1 MSEKGA
7 IAPPF
12 VSHRGRL
19 VATIIAVTAIVVF
32 GATGFLV
39 PGDKWSMSDRV
50 QILGLGLAI
59 AALMSRYAT
68 IRAIPRADGL
78 WVRNLGGPRLVA
90 WNSIEA
96 IRFSDGMPWV
106 RMDLDDGDEVAVMAI
121 QRADGPRSVD
131 EAQRLADLIAAQGP
145 TGTAEDREVPPQ
157 V

>member
-1 MSEKGA
+1 MSAKGA
-7 IAPPF
+7 IAAPF

-19 VATIIAVTAIVVF
+19 VATIIAVSAIVVF

-39 PGDKWSMSDRV
+39 PGDKWSMSDRI

-78 WVRNLGGPRLVA
+78 WIRNLGGPRLVP
-90 WNSIEA
+90 WSSIEA
-96 IRFSDGMPWV
+96 VRFSDGMPWV
-106 RMDLDDGDEVAVMAI
+106 RMDLRDGDEVAVMAI
-121 QRADGPRSVD
+121 QRADGPRTVA
-131 EAQRLADLIAAQGP
+131 EAQRLADLIAVHGEAIAGEGP
-145 TGTAEDREVPPQ
+145 APQ